1 MAKFWIFFTI
11 IIREYCPGGELLESI
26 TSRKFF
32 KEKEVTTIMQ
42 KLLSAVAHMHSKGI
56 VHRDLKPENILLTSK
71 KYEEAELKIID
82 FGLANKFES
91 KNL

>member
-1 MAKFWIFFTI
+1 
-11 IIREYCPGGELLESI
+11 
-26 TSRKFF
+26 
-32 KEKEVTTIMQ
+32 
-42 KLLSAVAHMHSKGI
+42 MHSKGI

-71 KYEEAELKIID
+71 KYEEAEIKIID